1 MPRTPLP
8 IQLTCHS
15 CSKRLQI
22 GDQYAGR
29 RVSCPG
35 CKTILTAPGSL
46 VAPVAASPPAPAPAP
61 DAAKASG
68 TVKAPATARAAVPP
82 PPPVPT
88 PLVTPQ
94 EESSEKPFSFGK
106 KKTAKSEA
114 RDNESGDDDP
124 PPRKKHEE
132 RGDDDDPLPRKKRD
146 NKRDDEAPSRRK
158 HDRGRSSK
166 WEDPTPNLWNGFAA
180 GCSLAWWGLWI
191 EFLSV
196 VYWFGILGYI
206 FLGLLDDPRG
216 MLFKINDAGGP
227 AIFVPFF
234 AGVLLGTA
242 LTFLGRT
249 RMLTIPSGT
258 GAKKVF
264 LGAWAFTGI
273 RVLAA
278 ITAAILIAMASTE
291 WPDVRTVTPAEWDTK
306 GKDAFLHFVL
316 ALFAF
321 VISIPFWI
329 LADLTTIPAIAVV
342 GGAIPSLRVRRRA
355 GWVTFLLQG
364 LLLAYV
370 FVTSS
375 GGIVVGIA
383 ANKIDFKP
391 KISEESSSPSSGK
404 NPPLTPSKAKDD
416 VDSGVKGV
424 KAVVMLMLTTCV
436 AIQFFYT
443 ILFASLYSAGR
454 RGAIEEIEQ
463 AEDNADDDG

>member
-1 MPRTPLP
+1 
-8 IQLTCHS
+8 
-15 CSKRLQI
+15 
-22 GDQYAGR
+22 
-29 RVSCPG
+29 
-35 CKTILTAPGSL
+35 
-46 VAPVAASPPAPAPAP
+46 VAPATASPPAPAP

-68 TVKAPATARAAVPP
+68 TVKAPAIARAAAPP
-82 PPPVPT
+82 PPPPPAPVPT
-88 PLVTPQ
+88 RPATPP
-94 EESSEKPFSFGK
+94 EEPDEKPFSYEK
-106 KKTAKSEA
+106 KQTAKSEA
-114 RDNESGDDDP
+114 RDKESDDDHP
-124 PPRKKHEE
+124 PPRKKREE
-132 RGDDDDPLPRKKRD
+132 RSDDDDPSPRKRD
-146 NKRDDEAPSRRK
+146 NRRDDEAPSRRK
-158 HDRGRSSK
+158 HNRGRSSK
-166 WEDPTPNLWNGFAA
+166 WDDPAPNLWNGFAG

-291 WPDVRTVTPAEWDTK
+291 WPDVRTMTPAEWDTK
-306 GKDAFLHFVL
+306 GKNAFLHFVL

-370 FVTSS
+370 FVASS
-375 GGIVVGIA
+375 GGIVVGVA
-383 ANKIDFKP
+383 ASKIDFKP
-391 KISEESSSPSSGK
+391 KITEESSSPSSSK
-404 NPPLTPSKAKDD
+404 SPPLTPSKTKED
-416 VDSGVKGV
+416 VESGVKGV

-443 ILFASLYSAGR
+443 ILFASLYGAGR
-454 RGAIEEIEQ
+454 RGAIEEMQ
-463 AEDNADDDG
+463 RVEDNADVDE